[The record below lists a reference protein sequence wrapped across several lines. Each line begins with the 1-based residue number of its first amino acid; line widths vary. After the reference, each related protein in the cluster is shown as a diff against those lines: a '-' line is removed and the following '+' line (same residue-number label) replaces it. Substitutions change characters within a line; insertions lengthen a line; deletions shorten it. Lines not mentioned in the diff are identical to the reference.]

1 MYTCML
7 RNVLLQMLDD
17 GDTIEMKAV
26 VTSPS
31 TVQFMRI
38 EVLAEGATGVALAL
52 NKRRRRG
59 YVYSE
64 TVSNLL
70 KFLMSTTAAV
80 HRCHKLIDYPLHLY
94 KNDNFLW

>member
-38 EVLAEGATGVALAL
+38 EVLAGGATGVALAL

-64 TVSNLL
+64 TVSNL
-70 KFLMSTTAAV
+70 V
-80 HRCHKLIDYPLHLY
+80 I
-94 KNDNFLW
+94 NFLCQQQLPQTY